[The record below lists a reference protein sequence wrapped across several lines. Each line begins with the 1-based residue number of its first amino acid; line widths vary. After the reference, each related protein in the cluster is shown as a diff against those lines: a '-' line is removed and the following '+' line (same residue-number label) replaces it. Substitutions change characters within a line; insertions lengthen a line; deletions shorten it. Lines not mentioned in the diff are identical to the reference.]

1 MSINQYFDTDP
12 KISGIHKKTIK
23 YKNGEYQLY
32 TMDDNLSEY
41 PEFGA
46 YRSAIVSNGKLVCLA
61 PTKSLSRGSFQPY
74 VNTTL
79 SGNDGNSYLTQI
91 VEGTMINLFWDEANN
106 SWEIASR
113 RNIGCNCWYFKRTD
127 GGKPMTF
134 REMFFEA
141 LGITSLE
148 NLEDNVGLEF
158 FNKSCCYSFVLQHP
172 ENHLVMKIN
181 KPAAYLTYIYRITHE
196 DGKSFFRHLRT
207 DRRFGIGRIMY
218 PEDEESLSAAS
229 AAGPVNLSSFVG
241 TMMINEETG
250 ARWTLYNDVYLEY
263 KALRGNNPSL
273 YYQYLT
279 LRKIHKVADFLT
291 HFPQY
296 ADEFQRFTEHFGKY
310 KARIHQL
317 YMDVHVLKTRKLS
330 EVPSGRDK
338 YFVEKLHY
346 EVYLPGLKAEGKG
359 FRVTRNRV
367 EEFLDSENIVVP
379 FGTNT

>member
-1 MSINQYFDTDP
+1 MSIDQHFDTEP
-12 KISGIHKKTIK
+12 HISGIHKKTIK
-23 YKNGEYQLY
+23 YKNGEYQMY
-32 TMDDNLSEY
+32 SMTDDITEY

-46 YRSAIVSNGKLVCLA
+46 YRSAIVSNGKLICLA
-61 PTKSLSRGSFQPY
+61 PTKSLSRGNFQPY
-74 VNTTL
+74 VNKAL
-79 SGNDGNSYLTQI
+79 SGKDGNSFYTQI
-91 VEGTMINLFWDEANN
+91 VEGTMINLFWDEANQ

-127 GGKPMTF
+127 GGEQITF

-172 ENHLVMKIN
+172 QNHLVVKID
-181 KPAAYLTYIYRITHE
+181 KPAVYLTYIYRIRHE
-196 DGKSFFRHLRT
+196 DGKSFFMNLRT
-207 DRRFGIGRIMY
+207 DRRFGEGRILY
-218 PEDEESLSAAS
+218 PEDEKSLSAAS
-229 AAGPVNLSSFVG
+229 SSSGPVNLSSFVG

-250 ARWTLYNDVYLEY
+250 ARWTLYNDLYLEY

-279 LRKIHKVADFLT
+279 LRKINKVVDFLIY
-291 HFPQY
+291 FPQY
-296 ADEFQRFTEHFGKY
+296 TDVFQRFTEHFCKY

-317 YMDVHVLKTRKLS
+317 YMDVHVLKTMKLS
-330 EVPSGRDK
+330 DVPSGRDK

-346 EVYLPGLKAEGKG
+346 EVYLPGLKTEGKG
-359 FRVTRNRV
+359 FRVTKNRV
-367 EEFLDSENIVVP
+367 EEFLDRENIVVP
-379 FGTNT
+379 VKV

>member
-1 MSINQYFDTDP
+1 MSIDQHFDTEP
-12 KISGIHKKTIK
+12 NISGIHKKTIK
-23 YKNGEYQLY
+23 YKNGEYQMY
-32 TMDDNLSEY
+32 SMSDDITEY

-46 YRSAIVSNGKLVCLA
+46 YRSAIVSNGKLICLA
-61 PTKSLSRGSFQPY
+61 PTKSLSRGNFQPY
-74 VNTTL
+74 VNKAL
-79 SGNDGNSYLTQI
+79 SGKDGNSFYSQI
-91 VEGTMINLFWDEANN
+91 VEGTMINLFWDESNK
-106 SWEIASR
+106 SWEIATR

-127 GGKPMTF
+127 GEKQITF

-172 ENHLVMKIN
+172 QNHLVVKIDN
-181 KPAAYLTYIYRITHE
+181 PAVYLTYIYRIRHE
-196 DGKSFFRHLRT
+196 DGKSFFMNLRT
-207 DRRFGIGRIMY
+207 DRRFGEGRILY

-229 AAGPVNLSSFVG
+229 AGPVNLSSFVG

-250 ARWTLYNDVYLEY
+250 ARWTLYNDLYLEY

-279 LRKIHKVADFLT
+279 LRKINKVVDFLIY
-291 HFPQY
+291 FPQY
-296 ADEFQRFTEHFGKY
+296 TDVFQRFTEHFGKY

-330 EVPSGRDK
+330 DVPSGRDK

-346 EVYLPGLKAEGKG
+346 EVYLPGLKMEGKG
-359 FRVTRNRV
+359 FRVTKNRV
-367 EEFLDSENIVVP
+367 EEFLDRENIVVP
-379 FGTNT
+379 FGSNT